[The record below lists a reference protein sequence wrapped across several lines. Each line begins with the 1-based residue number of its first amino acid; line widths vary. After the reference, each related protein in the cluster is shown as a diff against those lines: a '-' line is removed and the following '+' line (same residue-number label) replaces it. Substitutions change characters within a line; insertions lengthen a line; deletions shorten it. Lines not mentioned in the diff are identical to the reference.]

1 MAGWRAAVG
10 LEIHAQILS
19 RSKIFSRGSTEK
31 CSSLNSGIHFFDIG
45 IPGALPILN
54 RKCVEAAL
62 ISAVTLSARVNRVSY
77 FDRKHY
83 FYPDLP
89 VSFSKIGVQMGRVKR
104 VILNGRLFG
113 SSR

>member
-1 MAGWRAAVG
+1 MMNVPM
-10 LEIHAQILS
+10 LFQ
-19 RSKIFSRGSTEK
+19 
-31 CSSLNSGIHFFDIG
+31 
-45 IPGALPILN
+45 ILN
-54 RKCVEAAL
+54 RRCVEAAL

-113 SSR
+113 SSQ